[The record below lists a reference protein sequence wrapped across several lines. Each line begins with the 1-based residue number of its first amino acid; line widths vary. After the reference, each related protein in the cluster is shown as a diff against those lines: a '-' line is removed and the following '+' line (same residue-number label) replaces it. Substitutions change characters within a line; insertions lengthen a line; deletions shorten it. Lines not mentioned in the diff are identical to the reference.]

1 MKSSDKK
8 EYISPKISIKKV
20 RLNFFYS
27 PDTRLDDS
35 LNNLLG
41 VNILAQS
48 GSCGGS
54 SSKGAET
61 PI

>member
-1 MKSSDKK
+1 MKKLPQKK
-8 EYISPKISIKKV
+8 YISPKLTMKKI

-27 PDTRLDDS
+27 SDNRIDDS

-54 SSKGAET
+54 CSKQRET
-61 PI
+61 PV